1 MSLRFQK
8 CVAGTAIAVALAF
21 GVFPA
26 TRAVLSAQ
34 ATPAVPP
41 LTQVLP
47 VDPDLTTG
55 QFDNGLKYM
64 IRRNSLPA
72 GRAELRLVVNVG
84 SLVEDNDQLGLA
96 HFVEH
101 MAFNGTKNFP
111 KLETVKFLE
120 SIGMRFGPSVNASTS
135 FDETI
140 YMLQVPTEKP
150 EVLDRSMLIL
160 GDWAQHVSFDPA
172 EIDKERGVIIEEWR
186 LRRGAGARLQDQQ
199 FPTLLK
205 GSRYAERLPIGTV
218 ENLQT
223 FKHSSLTRF
232 YKDWYRPDL
241 MTVIAVGDFDVAAM
255 RQLITRHFAAM
266 PKAASPRALPTYT
279 VPPQPGT
286 LYAIATDAEAPMTQ
300 VSVYGKMAL
309 RDQVTVGAYRR
320 QIVESLFA
328 GMLNARYSELSQKP
342 DAPFMGAG
350 AARGLFV
357 KSAEASMLN
366 AMAKDGAAE
375 KALTALYA
383 EAERVV
389 KFGFTQSEFDRQK
402 IGLLRGLEQALAEKD
417 KRPSGQLAAEYI
429 RAATQGEPIPGLAY
443 EAEITRAMVPTIT
456 LAEVNGLAAEWVPEG
471 NRVVMV
477 SAPKKEGVPVPT
489 EAQLAAAI
497 TAAANMPLTA
507 YVDTVTS
514 TALMTTLPTP
524 GTISGE
530 TTRAYGITEWKLSNG
545 ITVVLKPTDFKA
557 DEILF
562 RAFSPGGHS
571 LASDADIITA
581 QMASSVVEMGGIGT
595 LSSIELRKTMTGKVA
610 SASASIGELEEGLS
624 GRASKKDLEAMFQLA
639 YLRAVEPRADASLF
653 GVMMSQVKSM
663 MANQM
668 ASPEF
673 AFGEAINK
681 IMTQDHPRARTPAP
695 ERLSSIS
702 LEAAMRFY
710 KDRFADMGDF
720 TFVFVGSL
728 DLPVMRPL
736 VERYLA
742 SLPSTGRKETWK
754 DTGVREPE
762 NVVEAEVKKGIEPK
776 SQTRVIF
783 SGPMV
788 YNQEQRV
795 AIRAMADILQT
806 RLRETLREELG
817 GTYSVS
823 AGASY
828 EDKPRAMYQLSVSF
842 GSDPSRTAA
851 LGKRVF
857 DEIEA
862 FKANGPTD
870 KQVNDVKA
878 AMHRDFETNIKQNA
892 YVLSQLAFKYQN
904 GESPETLLAVPSY
917 YDKLTVGSIKA
928 AANTYLDTKRYVKV
942 VLLPEK

>member
-1 MSLRFQK
+1 MTSRARKFLI
-8 CVAGTAIAVALAF
+8 AAAAAVAMAF
-21 GVFPA
+21 GMVPLQQTA
-26 TRAVLSAQ
+26 TLSAQ
-34 ATPAVPP
+34 AAPA
-41 LTQVLP
+41 LTQALP
-47 VDPDLTTG
+47 VDPDVTTG

-64 IRRNSLPA
+64 IRRNALPA

-101 MAFNGTKNFP
+101 MAFNGTRNFP
-111 KLETVKFLE
+111 KLETVAFLE
-120 SIGMRFGPSVNASTS
+120 SIGMRFGPSINASTS

-160 GDWAQHVSFDPA
+160 EDWAHNVSFDPA

-186 LRRGAGARLQDQQ
+186 LRRGAGARMQDQQ

-218 ENLQT
+218 EHLQT
-223 FKHSSLTRF
+223 FKHPSLTRF

-255 RQLITRHFAAM
+255 KQLVTKHFGAL
-266 PKAASPRALPTYT
+266 PKATNPRPLPAYA

-286 LYAIATDAEAPMTQ
+286 LYTVATDAEAPMTQ

-309 RDQVTVGAYRR
+309 RDQSTVGAYRR
-320 QIVESLFA
+320 QLVEGLFA
-328 GMLNARYSELSQKP
+328 GMLNARFNEMSQKP
-342 DAPFMGAG
+342 DAPFMAAGAG
-350 AARGLFV
+350 RGLFV
-357 KSAEASMLN
+357 KNAEASMLN
-366 AMAKDGAAE
+366 AMVKDGGVE
-375 KALTALYA
+375 KGLTALYA

-402 IGLLRGLEQALAEKD
+402 AGLLRGMEQALTEKD
-417 KRPSGQLAAEYI
+417 KRPSAQLAAEYV
-429 RAATQGEPIPGLAY
+429 RAVTQGEPIPGLAY
-443 EAEITRAMVPTIT
+443 EAQITRAMVPTIT
-456 LAEVNGLAAEWVPEG
+456 LTEVNGLAAEWVPEG

-497 TAAANMPLTA
+497 SAASTAPMTA

-514 TALMTTLPTP
+514 TTLITTPPTP
-524 GTISGE
+524 GTITRE
-530 TTRAYGITEWKLSNG
+530 ATRAFGITEWTLSNG
-545 ITVVLKPTDFKA
+545 IKVVLKPTDFKA

-562 RAFSPGGHS
+562 RAFSPGGSS
-571 LASDADIITA
+571 LAKDADFLSA
-581 QMASSVVEMGGIGT
+581 DAASTLVSLGGVGK
-595 LSSIELRKTMTGKVA
+595 LSNIELGKTMAGKVA
-610 SASASIGELEEGLS
+610 SVSASISELEEGLS
-624 GRASKKDLEAMFQLA
+624 GRAAKKDLEAMFQLTW
-639 YLRAVEPRADASLF
+639 LRVMEPRADPVLF
-653 GVMMSQVKSM
+653 GVMMGQMKSM

-668 ASPEF
+668 TSPEF
-673 AFGEAINK
+673 AFSEMVTRT
-681 IMTQDHPRARTPAP
+681 MTQDHPRARTPTP
-695 ERLSSIS
+695 EQLAT
-702 LEAAMRFY
+702 LNLDTAMGFY
-710 KDRFADMGDF
+710 KERFADMGDF

-728 DLPVMRPL
+728 DPAQLRPL
-736 VERYLA
+736 VEKYLA
-742 SLPSTGRKETWK
+742 SLPSTGRKETWR
-754 DTGVREPE
+754 DIGVREPE
-762 NVVEAEVKKGIEPK
+762 TVVEREVKKGIEPK
-776 SQTRVIF
+776 SQTAIMF
-783 SGPMV
+783 TGPMQ

-828 EDKPRAMYQLSVSF
+828 ENKPRETYQVSVGF

-857 DEIEA
+857 EEIEA
-862 FKANGPTD
+862 FKSRGPTE
-870 KQVNDVKA
+870 KQVSDVKA
-878 AMHRDFETNIKQNA
+878 AMLRDFENNIKQNA
-892 YVLSQLAFKYQN
+892 YVLSQTALKYQN
-904 GESPETLLAVPSY
+904 GEAPETLLKVPSY
-917 YDKLTVGSIKA
+917 YENLSVEKIKA
-928 AANTYLDTKRYVKV
+928 AANTYLNTKRYVKV

>member
-1 MSLRFQK
+1 MTLRVRTFLGG
-8 CVAGTAIAVALAF
+8 VLFAVALAV
-21 GVFPA
+21 GLVPVHHVA
-26 TRAVLSAQ
+26 AQ
-34 ATPAVPP
+34 AAAPP
-41 LTQVLP
+41 LTQALP
-47 VDPDLTTG
+47 VDPDVTTG

-64 IRRNSLPA
+64 VRRNALPA

-111 KLETVKFLE
+111 KLETVAFLE
-120 SIGMRFGPSVNASTS
+120 SIGMRFGPSINASTS

-160 GDWAQHVSFDPA
+160 EDWARNVSFDPA

-186 LRRGAGARLQDQQ
+186 LRRGAGARMQDQQ

-218 ENLQT
+218 ESLQT
-223 FKHSSLTRF
+223 FKHESLTRF

-241 MTVIAVGDFDVAAM
+241 MTVIAVGDFDAVAM
-255 RQLITRHFAAM
+255 RQLIAKHFGAI
-266 PKAASPRALPTYT
+266 PKATNPRPLPTFT

-286 LYAIATDAEAPMTQ
+286 LYAVATDAEAPMTQ

-309 RDQVTVGAYRR
+309 RDQSTVGAYRR
-320 QIVESLFA
+320 QIVEGLFA
-328 GMLNARYSELSQKP
+328 GMLNERFGEMAQKP
-342 DAPFMGAG
+342 DAPFMAAG

-366 AMAKDGAAE
+366 ALVKDGEAE
-375 KALTALYA
+375 KGLTALYA

-402 IGLLRGLEQALAEKD
+402 TGLLRGMEQALTEKD
-417 KRPSGQLAAEYI
+417 KRPSAQLAAEYI

-443 EAEITRAMVPTIT
+443 EVEITRAMVPTIT
-456 LAEVNGLAAEWVPEG
+456 LAEVNALAAEWVPEG

-477 SAPKKEGVPVPT
+477 SAPKKDGVPVPT

-497 TAAANMPLTA
+497 KAASSAPVTA

-514 TALMTTLPTP
+514 SSIMTTMPTP
-524 GTISGE
+524 GRVTTE
-530 TTRAYGITEWKLSNG
+530 TTRAWGITEWTLSNG
-545 ITVVLKPTDFKA
+545 IKVVLKPTDFKA

-562 RAFSPGGHS
+562 SASSPGGSS
-571 LASDADIITA
+571 LASDADYLSADAAATL
-581 QMASSVVEMGGIGT
+581 VGLGGVGK
-595 LSSIELRKTMTGKVA
+595 LSNLELGKTMTGKVA
-610 SASASIGELEEGLS
+610 SASAGIGELEESLS
-624 GRASKKDLEAMFQLA
+624 GRASKKDLEAMFQLIW
-639 YLRAVEPRADASLF
+639 LRVMEPRADPVIF
-653 GVMMSQVKSM
+653 GVMMGQMKTM
-663 MANQM
+663 MAGQM

-673 AFGEAINK
+673 AYGEMVNK
-681 IMTQDHPRARTPAP
+681 LLTQDHPRARTPTP
-695 ERLSSIS
+695 EQLATVN
-702 LEAAMRFY
+702 LDTAMRFY
-710 KDRFADMGDF
+710 KERFADMGDF

-728 DLPVMRPL
+728 EPAVMRPL
-736 VERYLA
+736 VERYIA

-754 DTGVREPE
+754 DIGVREPAG
-762 NVVEAEVKKGIEPK
+762 VVEGEVRKGIEPK
-776 SQTRVIF
+776 SQTRIIF
-783 SGPMV
+783 NGPMQ

-806 RLRETLREELG
+806 RLRESLREELG

-828 EDKPRAMYQLSVSF
+828 ENKPRETYQLSVSF
-842 GSDPSRTAA
+842 GSDPTRTAA

-857 DEIEA
+857 EEIEA
-862 FKANGPTD
+862 LKANGPTE

-878 AMHRDFETNIKQNA
+878 AMLRDFETNIKQNA
-892 YVLSQLAFKYQN
+892 YVLGQTIQKYQN
-904 GESPETLLAVPSY
+904 GEAPETLLDVPSY
-917 YDKLTVGSIKA
+917 YQKLSVA
-928 AANTYLDTKRYVKV
+928 AIQSAAKTYLNTARYVKV